1 MLEPHLRKIA
11 DLLQGIR
18 PEFDFSN
25 GANFIA
31 AGMLDSFDMIT
42 LVDTL
47 DKTYGISIDGEDIVP
62 EHFGGLAAIA
72 ALLGKYGVGP

>member
-1 MLEPHLRKIA
+1 MLEPHLQQLA
-11 DLLQGIR
+11 ALLNGIR
-18 PEFDFSN
+18 PEFDF
-25 GANFIA
+25 ACTDNFIA

-62 EHFGGLAAIA
+62 EHFGALASIA
-72 ALLGKYGVGP
+72 ALLSKYGVKP

>member
-1 MLEPHLRKIA
+1 MLEPHLQKIA
-11 DLLQGIR
+11 ELLNGIR
-18 PEFDFSN
+18 PEFDFSHA
-25 GANFIA
+25 ANFIA

-62 EHFGGLAAIA
+62 EHFGALTSIA
-72 ALLGKYGVGP
+72 ALLGKYGVGR